1 MPMFSDLK
9 KKIQEYPNQFW
20 LISFLMMLAWLFFSL
35 IWSYLLLYISQQM
48 GQPLSSV
55 SWLMTLNAIVGIGAS
70 FLGGTVA
77 DRFGR
82 KGVMVLSLL
91 ITGVGWF
98 FYRAAGTLPAFAL
111 LTIITGATTPLYRLT
126 ADAMVAD
133 LVPVEKRLDAYSI
146 LRMGNNLGVAIGP
159 VVGGFLVSLSYFIA
173 FSVMGIGFVVIGLL
187 VFVLVR
193 ESRSWK
199 SGEKQ
204 TPRVTEGGYLMVLK
218 DVVFMRVIGAYTLNR
233 ICTSIL
239 WMMLAAYTSQN
250 FGLSESRYGF
260 IPATNAVMVILLQLH
275 VTRRINYY
283 RPQAAMSAGA
293 LIYAISIFSV
303 SFGTGFWWFW
313 LCMVG
318 ATIGEMILVPT
329 TTTFTSRLAPPDMRA
344 RYMSLYTLTW
354 TIGTGLGPL
363 LAGFASELFSPRAM
377 WYAAGLAGFAA
388 FLIFLNIAR
397 TKSGLDGRLH
407 EGTMEGV

>member
-1 MPMFSDLK
+1 MPMFSQLQQ
-9 KKIQEYPNQFW
+9 KIKTYPNQFW
-20 LISFLMMLAWLFFSL
+20 LIAFLMMLAWFFFSL
-35 IWSYLLLYISQQM
+35 VWSYLLLYMSQKM

-55 SWLMTLNAIVGIGAS
+55 SWLMTLNAVVGIGAS
-70 FLGGTVA
+70 FLGGAIA

-82 KGVMVLSLL
+82 KGVMVFSLL
-91 ITGVGWF
+91 LTGVGWF
-98 FYRAAGTLPAFAL
+98 FYRSAETLPVFAL

-159 VVGGFLVSLSYFIA
+159 VVGGMLVSVSYFIA
-173 FSVMGIGFVVIGLL
+173 FSVMGIGFVVISLL
-187 VFVLVR
+187 GFLLIR
-193 ESRSWK
+193 ESQGRISTK
-199 SGEKQ
+199 SVPAVSNK
-204 TPRVTEGGYLMVLK
+204 GGYGPVLR
-218 DVVFMRVIGAYTLNR
+218 DGVFMRVIGAYTLNR

-260 IPATNAVMVILLQLH
+260 IPATNALMVILLQLFI
-275 VTRRINYY
+275 TRRVNAY
-283 RPQAAMSAGA
+283 RPQVAMSAGA
-293 LIYAISIFSV
+293 LIYAISIFCI
-303 SFGTGFWWFW
+303 SFGAGFWWFW

-318 ATIGEMILVPT
+318 ATIGEMVLVPT
-329 TTTFTSRLAPPDMRA
+329 TTTFTTRLAPPDMRA
-344 RYMSLYTLTW
+344 RYISLYTLTW

-363 LAGFASELFSPRAM
+363 LAGFASDLFSPRAM

-388 FLIFLNIAR
+388 FLIFLQLAR
-397 TKSGLDGRLH
+397 SKNGLSPREA
-407 EGTMEGV
+407 EGTM

>member
-1 MPMFSDLK
+1 MPMFFELQR
-9 KKIQEYPNQFW
+9 KIQTYPSQFW
-20 LISFLMMLAWLFFSL
+20 LISSLMMLAWLFFSL
-35 IWSYLLLYISQQM
+35 IWSYLLLYISQTM

-55 SWLMTLNAIVGIGAS
+55 SWLMTLNAIVGMGAS
-70 FLGGTVA
+70 FLGGAVA

-82 KGVMVLSLL
+82 KGVLVLSLL

-98 FYRAAGTLPAFAL
+98 FYRAAGTLPVFAL

-133 LVPVEKRLDAYSI
+133 LVPVENRLDAYSI

-159 VVGGFLVSLSYFIA
+159 VVGGLLVSLSYFIA
-173 FSVMGIGFVVIGLL
+173 FSVMGIGFAVIGLL
-187 VFVLVR
+187 VFILIK
-193 ESRSWK
+193 ESRNWK
-199 SGEKQ
+199 TSGRQ
-204 TPRVTEGGYLMVLK
+204 SSPVTDGGYRSVLK
-218 DVVFMRVIGAYTLNR
+218 DTIFMRVIGAYTLNR
-233 ICTSIL
+233 ISTSIL

-260 IPATNAVMVILLQLH
+260 IPATNAIMVIFLQLL
-275 VTRRINYY
+275 VTRRVNHY
-283 RPQAAMSAGA
+283 RPQVAMSAGA
-293 LIYAISIFSV
+293 LVYAVSIFSI

-344 RYMSLYTLTW
+344 RYMSMYTLTW
-354 TIGTGLGPL
+354 TVGTGLGPL
-363 LAGFASELFSPRAM
+363 LAGFASDLFAPRGM
-377 WYAAGLAGFAA
+377 WYAAGLAAFAA
-388 FLIFLNIAR
+388 FFIFLNIAR
-397 TKSGLDGRLH
+397 SKTGLDARLR
-407 EGTMEGV
+407 EGTMEVV

>member
-1 MPMFSDLK
+1 MFSDLPR
-9 KKIQEYPNQFW
+9 KIRTYPSQFW

-35 IWSYLLLYISQQM
+35 IWSYLLLYISQKM
-48 GQPLSSV
+48 GQPLSSI
-55 SWLMTLNAIVGIGAS
+55 SWLMTLNAIVGMGAS
-70 FLGGTVA
+70 FLGGNVA

-98 FYRAAGTLPAFAL
+98 FYRAAGTLPVFAL

-159 VVGGFLVSLSYFIA
+159 VVGGLLVSLSYFIA
-173 FSVMGIGFVVIGLL
+173 FSVMGIGFAVIGLL
-187 VFVLVR
+187 AFIFIR
-193 ESRSWK
+193 ESRDWR
-199 SGEKQ
+199 SGERQ
-204 TPRVTEGGYLMVLK
+204 TLPPAEGGYRAVFK
-218 DVVFMRVIGAYTLNR
+218 DAIFMRVIGAYTLNR
-233 ICTSIL
+233 VCTSIL

-260 IPATNAVMVILLQLH
+260 IPATNAVMVILLQLF
-275 VTRRINYY
+275 VTRRVNHH

-293 LIYAISIFSV
+293 LVYAVSIFSI

-329 TTTFTSRLAPPDMRA
+329 TTTFTSRLAPANMRA
-344 RYMSLYTLTW
+344 RYMSVYTLTW
-354 TIGTGLGPL
+354 TVGTGLGPL
-363 LAGFASELFSPRAM
+363 LAGFASDLFAPRAM

-388 FLIFLNIAR
+388 FFIFLNIAR
-397 TKSGLDGRLH
+397 SKPALDTRLH
-407 EGTMEGV
+407 EGTMESV